1 MVDYEMR
8 ESLPGIF
15 TVKVEDDYQRAML
28 FLRSQE
34 HYESAF
40 PEFRG
45 HHFDVFTYMERYRKW
60 KGVDYFSYPDDR
72 SGFNVPGHLVENCI
86 KHVLD
91 ARNGLFPTPYDYIMD
106 GILSSVKGKIHLNK
120 RYYLIGVDSFE
131 SSTMDHEIAH
141 GLFYVNDDYK
151 KKAFELVDNLPKR
164 IRNGMSN
171 VLLDMGYCEDVL
183 IDEIQAYMSTGI
195 ISRMSKF
202 KGIESEAKPFVDHFK
217 NFNKTQ

>member
-60 KGVDYFSYPDDR
+60 KGVDYFSYPDDW

-91 ARNGLFPTPYDYIMD
+91 ARNGLFPTPYDYTMD
-106 GILSSVKGKIHLNK
+106 GILSSVSILTTGFDEPEVETIILNRATK
-120 RYYLIGVDSFE
+120 SLTLY
-131 SSTMDHEIAH
+131 
-141 GLFYVNDDYK
+141 
-151 KKAFELVDNLPKR
+151 
-164 IRNGMSN
+164 
-171 VLLDMGYCEDVL
+171 
-183 IDEIQAYMSTGI
+183 Q
-195 ISRMSKF
+195 
-202 KGIESEAKPFVDHFK
+202 
-217 NFNKTQ
+217 